1 MRAPY
6 RKLSEK
12 RFSNHLRM
20 PSARSFY
27 HRRPARY
34 ATEKKEFQRLI
45 EKLERLAFEQG
56 YSKKQIA
63 TQLGVSPITVS
74 HWLTGYSLM
83 AQRESIERLK
93 KFLATH
99 V

>member
-1 MRAPY
+1 MRPPN
-6 RKLSEK
+6 RKLGEE

-20 PSARSFY
+20 PSGRSFY

-45 EKLERLAFEQG
+45 EKLNRLAFERG